1 MIMKSLVNILACIM
15 LMCSAIAPVHAQS
28 SSWWE
33 EDIWANPERGFN
45 WYPPDEVPEP
55 KKETKEKSAPAAK
68 TKTAKPKNIR
78 EMESVDAIH
87 AEWKRLRDQAILQP
101 NEKNIYAYLD
111 ANQWVQ
117 DRAQYFQDMWRRVTW
132 KNPDVDYNNRNPNA
146 NFAQAAMKDLKSDK
160 ANNIMGEMAKTHG
173 IVFFFK
179 SDCDFCHIQA
189 PILKMMQARYGM
201 EVLAISMDRG
211 GIKEFPQAKPDN
223 GISMFVS
230 QGRGIEVFPSVYLVS
245 KNKKEVVPLGSGVL
259 AMDEIVE
266 RIAVLTSTQ
275 PGQDF

>member
-1 MIMKSLVNILACIM
+1 MKVLIKYLLVMIISALTVIKPAC
-15 LMCSAIAPVHAQS
+15 AQ

-45 WYPPDEVPEP
+45 WYPPDEVPAP
-55 KKETKEKSAPAAK
+55 KDPKAKAAAAPKAK
-68 TKTAKPKNIR
+68 PAAKPKNIR
-78 EMESVDAIH
+78 EMQSVDDIH

-101 NEKNIYAYLD
+101 TEKNIYAYLD

-146 NFAQAAMKDLKSDK
+146 NFAQAAMKDIKFDKTNQIMSDLS
-160 ANNIMGEMAKTHG
+160 KTHG

-179 SDCDFCHIQA
+179 SDCEFCHIQA
-189 PILKMMQARYGM
+189 PILKMMQSRYGI

-211 GIKEFPQAKPDN
+211 GMKEFPHAKPDN

-230 QGRGIEVFPSVYLVS
+230 QGRGIDVFPAVYLVS
-245 KNKKEVVPLGSGVL
+245 KDKKEVVPLGSGVL
-259 AMDEIVE
+259 AMEEIVE

>member
-1 MIMKSLVNILACIM
+1 MQSLVNKIIVLIALAAM
-15 LMCSAIAPVHAQS
+15 SLTSIAQSS

-33 EDIWANPERGFN
+33 EDIWGNPERGFN
-45 WYPPDEVPEP
+45 WYPPDEVPAP
-55 KKETKEKSAPAAK
+55 KDEKP
-68 TKTAKPKNIR
+68 KPQAEKPKSPVKRKNIR
-78 EMESVDAIH
+78 EMQSVDDIH

-117 DRAQYFQDMWRRVTW
+117 ERAQLFKDMWQRVTW

-146 NFAQAAMKDLKSDK
+146 NFAQTALKDRRLDK
-160 ANNIMGEMAKTHG
+160 TNEVMARLSKTHG
-173 IVFFFK
+173 ILFFFK
-179 SDCDFCHIQA
+179 SDCDFCHMQA
-189 PILKMMQARYGM
+189 PILKMLQGKYGM
-201 EVLAISMDRG
+201 EVMAVTLDRG
-211 GIKEFPQAKPDN
+211 GIREFPQAKQDN

-230 QGRGIEVFPSVYLVS
+230 QGRGIDTVPAVYLVS
-245 KNKKEVVPLGSGVL
+245 KDKKEVVPLGSGVL

-266 RIAVLTSTQ
+266 RIAVLTTTE